1 MDRGCRRDSRETG
14 AQTEKRSPGRA
25 PATDIAG
32 GGSLS
37 EDLDTQ
43 PGKPKS
49 AATVV
54 ASASLGADAHAGH
67 ESVACGSPQRR
78 DTTEEGVVAASG
90 PSPVGKFR
98 AGLLEWPTK
107 ARPIGL
113 AGSTDYENPGT
124 DPGSGGGSREAAS
137 SAPADDP
144 SWCGSINRA
153 GVRTGDRNAGALWLR
168 QADRQLCGTGAV
180 RGIQWRSATV
190 GTHHQTGQLSAAFSA
205 GGSSSGD
212 GPH

>member
-67 ESVACGSPQRR
+67 ESVACG
-78 DTTEEGVVAASG
+78 TLNEGIRL
-90 PSPVGKFR
+90 K
-98 AGLLEWPTK
+98 K
-107 ARPIGL
+107 
-113 AGSTDYENPGT
+113 
-124 DPGSGGGSREAAS
+124 
-137 SAPADDP
+137 
-144 SWCGSINRA
+144 
-153 GVRTGDRNAGALWLR
+153 ALWRPAGRAQLESLELACWSGRRR
-168 QADRQLCGTGAV
+168 QDLLDLLDQLTTK
-180 RGIQWRSATV
+180 IQELTRALEAEVEKRPVARRLMTHPGV
-190 GTHHQTGQLSAAFSA
+190 GPLTALAFELVI
-205 GGSSSGD
+205 
-212 GPH
+212 